1 MEQERSID
9 RLARYIIMAATLA
22 ILAGLGWYFKSVLVY
37 IIVAFVVSLVA
48 HPVMRLLRKIR
59 IRGKSAPD
67 WLLAILSIIIIL
79 GTLTMVVTQVIPVV
93 TGIVRDASVLNSSA
107 TVEGNPLER
116 VNDWIV
122 GLFPSLGAD
131 FDVITLLIDKLKEVT
146 NLSNLTAVLSSVT
159 SFVTSLVVGLFSVV
173 FISFFFVRDENL
185 FRKIVCSLVPDRMEE
200 KVGKALGDIEG
211 LLSRY
216 FVGLLI
222 EMAGVALLDF
232 LGLWIIAR
240 LGFSNALGIAFIAG
254 ILNIIPYVG
263 PLVGEVVGVVL
274 AVILKYGTGVGL
286 GVNIWVF
293 ALVVLAIMFATQ
305 LVDNFVYQPLIYST
319 SIKASPLEIF
329 IVILLAGHI
338 GGVVGMLVAI
348 PSYTVI
354 RVIASRFFPDLKV
367 VKRLIPDLAKE
378 VRDQEEN
385 EFLKD

>member
-9 RLARYIIMAATLA
+9 RLARYIIIAATLA
-22 ILAGLGWYFKSVLVY
+22 VLACLCWYFKSVLVY
-37 IIVAFVVSLVA
+37 IIVAFVVSLIGQ
-48 HPVMRLLRKIR
+48 PVMRLLRKIR

-67 WLLAILSIIIIL
+67 GLLAILTIFVIL
-79 GTLTMVVTQVIPVV
+79 GTLILVVTQVIPVV
-93 TGIVRDASVLNSSA
+93 TGIVRDAAVLNSVTA
-107 TVEGNPLER
+107 EGNPLDR

-122 GLFPSLGAD
+122 GLFPGLGPD
-131 FDVITLLIDKLKEVT
+131 FNIITILMDKLREVT
-146 NLSNLTAVLSSVT
+146 NLSNVTSVISSVT

-173 FISFFFVRDENL
+173 FISFFFVRDETL
-185 FRKIVCSLVPDRMEE
+185 FRKIVSALVPDRME
-200 KVGKALGDIEG
+200 GKLAKSLGDIEG

-216 FVGLLI
+216 FVGLLV
-222 EMAGVALLDF
+222 EMTGVALLDF
-232 LGLWIIAR
+232 LGLWLIAR

-254 ILNIIPYVG
+254 ILNVIPYVG
-263 PLVGEVVGVVL
+263 PLIGEAVGVVL

-293 ALVVLAIMFATQ
+293 ALIVLAIMLTTQ

-348 PSYTVI
+348 PAYTVV
-354 RVIASRFFPDLKV
+354 RVIASRFFPDLKL
-367 VKRLIPDLAKE
+367 VKRLIPDAAG
-378 VRDQEEN
+378 VRNQE
-385 EFLKD
+385 K